1 MAILHKA
8 TLTPSKQELVG
19 SWLDGQPWA
28 EPGET
33 TVLGGYRFDDPDGEV
48 GVEALL
54 ARRGDQTLQVPMTYR
69 AAELPGGG
77 LIATVEHSVLGR
89 RWVYDAS
96 TDPVALGCYVRSLR
110 GEQEQAELEVWDGDT
125 LVERRDPAVRLRRE
139 DGAPASDAAGLSV
152 GEYDGQRVG
161 LVHVVGEQY
170 PDAARLVATWR
181 DGEAVVAVLLG

>member
-19 SWLDGQPWA
+19 SWLDRQPWA
-28 EPGET
+28 ESGDT

-48 GVEALL
+48 GIEALL
-54 ARRGDQTLQVPMTYR
+54 VRRGEQTLQVPMTYR
-69 AAELPGGG
+69 ASELPGGA
-77 LIATVEHSVLGR
+77 LIATTEHSVLGK

-161 LVHVVGEQY
+161 LVRVVAEQH
-170 PDAARLVATWR
+170 PDAARLVATWPE
-181 DGEAVVAVLLG
+181 GEAVVAVLLG